1 VSSTASSSRVSF
13 TKPSP
18 KMARQNSLVAIAL
31 LLLASLSAVMAE
43 KSAGC
48 GKNPTIKTQG
58 YSISVNGKSRQYN
71 VKLPDR
77 YDKDTPYK
85 LIFTWHQLGG
95 SAQKIVNGEDTSK
108 GGALAYY
115 GLPPLSNN
123 SAIFV
128 VPQGLNNGWGNAGGE
143 DITFFDSMVKTIEA
157 DLCVETSLRFS
168 TGFSYGGAMSYAI
181 ACARPKVIR
190 AVAVLSGGVLSG
202 CSGGNDP
209 VAYYGQHGT
218 SDSVLN
224 VSGGRQMRDKFVKN
238 NGCTPVSPEPQPG
251 STSVKT
257 VYKGCKEGYP
267 VTFVIHKGDHNPS
280 QTDNGQ
286 IFAPKNTWEF
296 WSQFKAQ

>member
-1 VSSTASSSRVSF
+1 MFF
-13 TKPSP
+13 T
-18 KMARQNSLVAIAL
+18 VAL
-31 LLLASLSAVMAE
+31 LVLSTLLGTVMAE

-48 GKNPTIKTQG
+48 GKAPTISSKSYTMT
-58 YSISVNGKSRQYN
+58 VNGKQRQYIM
-71 VKLPDR
+71 KLPDR
-77 YDKDTPYK
+77 YDKDRPYR

-95 SAQKIVNGEDTSK
+95 SAQKIVNGEDPNK

-128 VPQGLNNGWGNAGGE
+128 VPQGLNNGWGNQGGE
-143 DITFFDSMVKTIEA
+143 DITFFDQMVKTIED
-157 DLCVETSLRFS
+157 DLCVDTNLRFS
-168 TGFSYGGAMSYAI
+168 TGFSYGGAMSYAV

-218 SDSVLN
+218 ADSVLN
-224 VSGGRQMRDKFVKN
+224 VSGGRSMRDKFVKN
-238 NGCTPVSPEPQPG
+238 NGCTAVSPEPQPNG
-251 STSVKT
+251 AQSVKT

-267 VTFVIHKGDHNPS
+267 VTWVIHKGDHNPS
-280 QTDNGQ
+280 QTDNGSSTP
-286 IFAPKNTWEF
+286 FAPKNSWEF
-296 WSQFKAQ
+296 FSQFT